1 MYFASLRKGDLVFLP
16 PFCPEV
22 LYFFLRSPQNY
33 GEPQVLCAH
42 EDSSHFYFRSH
53 FLTALPYPVPLVFR
67 CFLSLENAT
76 LPLTFAMRGGY
87 EYGKNPDQS
96 APKTTIA
103 THNSNISLWLHQT
116 VEYSAPDD
124 VENPLDL
131 EISHDSPRAN
141 FVGDSFPHVLTASVR
156 GNPKCNISHLH
167 FHVSFSRHLPSGK
180 LDTFRSWRDGSK
192 LYVCERQE

>member
-1 MYFASLRKGDLVFLP
+1 
-16 PFCPEV
+16 
-22 LYFFLRSPQNY
+22 
-33 GEPQVLCAH
+33 
-42 EDSSHFYFRSH
+42 
-53 FLTALPYPVPLVFR
+53 
-67 CFLSLENAT
+67 
-76 LPLTFAMRGGY
+76 MRGGY

-131 EISHDSPRAN
+131 EISHDSSRAN

-156 GNPKCNISHLH
+156 GSPKCNISHLH
-167 FHVSFSRHLPSGK
+167 FHVSFSRPFRVANLTLSGHGE
-180 LDTFRSWRDGSK
+180 TEVSCT
-192 LYVCERQE
+192 YVRGKNNVGLNAM